1 MNPPV
6 GASVDDLVT
15 ALTGMA
21 GFESTN
27 PTDVTV
33 DGFAGK
39 RFQLSNTIDPA
50 AAGCDD
56 SVWLS
61 LWQPSSGGATGAVPG
76 ATTMQF
82 WVLDVRGT
90 RLVMFTEAYNATPA
104 EIAESVGILESV
116 RFQ

>member
-1 MNPPV
+1 
-6 GASVDDLVT
+6 
-15 ALTGMA
+15 MA
-21 GFESTN
+21 GFASSK

-39 RFQLSNTIDPA
+39 RFQLSNTINPGT
-50 AAGCDD
+50 AGCDD

-61 LWQPSSGGATGAVPG
+61 LWEPSSGGQTGAVPG

-90 RLVMFTEAYNATPA
+90 RLVMFTEAYNATQA
-104 EIAESVGILESV
+104 EIAESVHILESV
-116 RFQ
+116 RFE